1 MKQLL
6 IMTGPQ
12 GSGNHLWS
20 KILGETPG
28 VHGWVELTKTFWVGH
43 GNEPFS
49 AIWEDPSL
57 FSQIEWP
64 HTHYVTS
71 VSCPY
76 LKNGGPRITEK
87 SPYSIPNYEPFIKA
101 AKEAGFEVKL
111 AVLGREMNIVKY
123 QQTRVRGQH
132 TAPLFLKELE
142 NLTQYNPIFFS
153 NELLHLYKQDY
164 LKQLSKTLD
173 FPISVSDEKLEEIL
187 SLNSNEK
194 YLKQADKSL
203 WVDEYMQKEA
213 WKNGNPENPN
223 VYRPKK

>member
-20 KILGETPG
+20 KILGETPE
-28 VHGWVELTKTFWVGH
+28 VQGWTELTKTFWVGH

-64 HTHYVTS
+64 HSHYVTS

-76 LKNGGPRITEK
+76 MKKGGPLITEEF
-87 SPYSIPNYEPFIKA
+87 PYSIPNYEAFIEA
-101 AKEAGFEVKL
+101 AKAEGFTVKL
-111 AVLGREMNIVKY
+111 AVIGREMNIVKY

-132 TAPLFLKELE
+132 TAPIFLKALE
-142 NLTQYNPIFFS
+142 SLVKYNPVFFS
-153 NELLHLYKQDY
+153 NELLHFYKQHY
-164 LKQLSKTLD
+164 IKQLSNALD
-173 FPISVSDEKLEEIL
+173 FPISVTDEKLDEIL
-187 SLNSNEK
+187 KDNANSK
-194 YLKQADKSL
+194 YLKQADYAWL
-203 WVDEYMQKEA
+203 DDYMRETA
-213 WKNGNPENPN
+213 WTNGDPTNLN

>member
-28 VHGWVELTKTFWVGH
+28 VEGWTELTKTFWVGH

-64 HTHYVTS
+64 HSYYVTS

-76 LKNGGPRITEK
+76 MKKGGPLITEEF
-87 SPYSIPNYEPFIKA
+87 PYSIPNYEAFIEA
-101 AKEAGFEVKL
+101 AKAEGFEVKL
-111 AVLGREMNIVKY
+111 AVIGREKNIVEH
-123 QQTRVRGQH
+123 QQHRLRGQH
-132 TAPLFLKELE
+132 TAPMFLKELDD
-142 NLTQYNPIFFS
+142 LMKYDPVFAST
-153 NELLHLYKQDY
+153 ELLYLYKGYY
-164 LKQLSKTLD
+164 LQQLSKLLD
-173 FPISVSDEKLEEIL
+173 FPISVADDKLADIL
-187 SLNSNEK
+187 KDNSNAK
-194 YLKQADKSL
+194 YLKYVEHAPLDDHLKAIAA
-203 WVDEYMQKEA
+203 E
-213 WKNGNPENPN
+213 NGDPNNPN
-223 VYRPKK
+223 VYKPRQ